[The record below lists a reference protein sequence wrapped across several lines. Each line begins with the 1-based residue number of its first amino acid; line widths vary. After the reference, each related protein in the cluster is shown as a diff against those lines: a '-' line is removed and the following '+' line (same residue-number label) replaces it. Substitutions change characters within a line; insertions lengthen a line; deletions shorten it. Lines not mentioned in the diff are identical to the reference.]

1 MSHRGVPKISLEWGD
16 NPEKERVDKEIGV
29 GGDTFLLLY
38 SSIAFAV
45 CGEKVKFPLLHFDS
59 SVF

>member
-1 MSHRGVPKISLEWGD
+1 MTKILLERGD
-16 NPEKERVDKEIGV
+16 NPEKEGVHKEMGV
-29 GGDTFLLLY
+29 GGGATFLLPY